1 MNGRHPG
8 TVLSVLMRTGR
19 GRRKCQSEI
28 EERRQRRI
36 ASKHLYVE
44 VLEEEPNRNWT
55 KKLNGEEVKSN

>member
-1 MNGRHPG
+1 
-8 TVLSVLMRTGR
+8 MRTGR